1 MQNEPRPGSE
11 PLAELLADAVTVLAE
26 HGEAG
31 LEEFLAAHP
40 SQEPALRR
48 RLELLR
54 ASGMLTSAP
63 DEPVLPKQLGEFELG
78 ERLGS
83 GGMGVVHAAF
93 QPSLGRHVALKLI
106 RPEHLYFPGARERF
120 RREVEAIARLEHPG
134 IVRVY
139 SAGEEGGVPYYTME
153 RVAGLSLDRL
163 LRALRDREPAQLDE
177 RHVREVASGG
187 TSGTGGT
194 AAAAATSV
202 RGRGLRWREL
212 CCRWV
217 CDLALAV
224 DHAHRNGVLHRDLK
238 PSNVIVTPELTVKLL
253 DFGLA
258 STQQATRLTRT
269 GSQVGSLPYMA
280 PERLR
285 GDSAAIDERTD
296 VYALGVTL
304 FELLAMRSPFLHDGE
319 TEVQTRRRILD
330 GDVPRL
336 RAANPQVG
344 WDLETVCATAME
356 LEPARRYPSAAELAR
371 DLHNVLT
378 LRPITARRLGP
389 AQRLSRLARR
399 HPAWTVGVA
408 LGSLAFLVAPTLFAV
423 RESMAAQEIKRANDE
438 ARIELRTK
446 DSILEFLNRDLLA
459 AVAPEEAGRDVPMRA
474 VLDRA
479 AERIEGRF
487 PDLPTVE
494 AEIRETIG
502 HTYTLLGDYAKAEPH
517 LQRAIEL
524 SVQHRGPAHESTLE
538 CRRQLALLYARQ
550 NRLADAARIGAD
562 VVAGCEA
569 SLGPE
574 HSDTLTAKNNLALVL
589 LRQARFDEAEP
600 LLRSVVDVRRRLLG
614 DDHRHTLAS
623 IANLGLLYF
632 ESGRP
637 KEAEIWWKLDLDGS
651 QRALAPDD
659 PDLLVTLL
667 NWANLQTVLGRDE
680 DSRAIHADLVERS
693 TRVHGARSAW
703 TIDRISGLAAAEC
716 RVGDHKGALAR
727 IADALERCSELPPHH
742 PSLAHAQLVQA
753 QIRAKAGQPER
764 ALEEIESTIETLRNA
779 PDHRPTQLER
789 AEVARVEL
797 LLVLGRC
804 EDVVRSCLQL
814 AARVDP
820 ARQRSTRA
828 AEIATYHGK
837 ALLALGRHVDA
848 ARTLSEAEALWRE
861 TAPRHELVP
870 QVHAAL
876 VDALS
881 AEGRATEAAAWRE
894 TAREWS
900 EGVHR

>member
-1 MQNEPRPGSE
+1 MPNEPGSASQS
-11 PLAELLADAVTVLAE
+11 LAELLADAIAALTE
-26 HGEAG
+26 HGESG
-31 LEEFLAAHP
+31 LDEFLAGHP
-40 SQEPALRR
+40 AQESALRR
-48 RLELLR
+48 RIDLLR
-54 ASGMLTSAP
+54 ASGMLGPPP
-63 DEPVLPKQLGEFELG
+63 DEAQMPKQLGEFELG
-78 ERLGS
+78 PRLGS
-83 GGMGVVHAAF
+83 GGMGVVHAAY
-93 QPSLGRHVALKLI
+93 QPSLGRQVALKLI

-120 RREVEAIARLEHPG
+120 RREIEAIARLEHPG

-139 SAGEEGGVPYYTME
+139 SAGEESGVPYYAME

-163 LRALRDREPAQLDE
+163 LRELRDQDPSQLDE
-177 RHVREVASGG
+177 RIVRD
-187 TSGTGGT
+187 TI
-194 AAAAATSV
+194 AAACGLPAPAPEG
-202 RGRGLRWREL
+202 GRGLRWREL
-212 CCRWV
+212 CCRFA

-238 PSNVIVTPELTVKLL
+238 PSNVIVTPELAVKLL

-258 STQQATRLTRT
+258 STQQSVRLTRT

-280 PERLR
+280 PEQLR
-285 GDSAAIDERTD
+285 GNSAAIDERTD

-336 RAANPQVG
+336 RAVHPQIG

-356 LEPARRYPSAAELAR
+356 LDPARRYPSAAELAR
-371 DLHNVLT
+371 DLHNVMT

-389 AQRLSRLARR
+389 ARRLSRLARR

-517 LQRAIEL
+517 LQRAIQL

-538 CRRQLALLYARQ
+538 CRRQLALLYS
-550 NRLADAARIGAD
+550 RLQRLGDAAKIGAE

-600 LLRSVVDVRRRLLG
+600 LLRSVVDVRRRVLG

-632 ESGRP
+632 ETGRP

-651 QRALAPDD
+651 RRALAPDD

-667 NWANLQTVLGRDE
+667 NWANLQTALGRDE

-716 RVGDHKGALAR
+716 RVGDHTGALAR

-742 PSLAHAQLVQA
+742 PSLAHAQLVRA

-764 ALEEIESTIETLRNA
+764 ALDEIESTIETLRNA
-779 PDHRPTQLER
+779 PDHRPIQLER

-797 LLVLGRC
+797 LLELGRC
-804 EDVVRSCLQL
+804 EDVVRSCMQL

-848 ARTLSEAEALWRE
+848 ARALSEAEALWRE

-876 VDALS
+876 VDALT